1 VKDQDKTHR
10 ITGVILINLACQMSV
25 DFVSREHAVPRKGP
39 KGIERRGL
47 YARDLECD
55 ETRRWRTQHT
65 VELNGRQRGTPIFTQ
80 VQGPR
85 GEVKPLLPAF
95 LYCDAIPRE
104 EYKVLVTKL

>member
-1 VKDQDKTHR
+1 MQRTQR
-10 ITGVILINLACQMSV
+10 IRTQ
-25 DFVSREHAVPRKGP
+25 
-39 KGIERRGL
+39 GL

-55 ETRRWRTQHT
+55 ETRQRRTRHA
-65 VELNGRQRGTPIFTQ
+65 VELNAGQRGMPIFTQ

-104 EYKVLVTKL
+104 EYKVLITKLQLAGGRRTNLA